1 VVLALNPGQEGG
13 RAIAEVLA
21 GDVSPSGRLPITYP
35 RWPHALMTYDHKAYE
50 EQDTSFGLTAYRPQ
64 WDFGWGL
71 SYTTFEYSRLNVEP
85 AGARIGSE
93 VTVSVTVRNRGARAG
108 AEVAQLYVTDE
119 VASVT
124 PAVKRLRR
132 FAKVWLEPGESR
144 ALRFHLRRD
153 DFSFIGRDRRPIV
166 EPGDFTV
173 SIGGLRA
180 KLALRGAG

>member
-1 VVLALNPGQEGG
+1 
-13 RAIAEVLA
+13 
-21 GDVSPSGRLPITYP
+21 
-35 RWPHALMTYDHKAYE
+35 
-50 EQDTSFGLTAYRPQ
+50 
-64 WDFGWGL
+64 
-71 SYTTFEYSRLNVEP
+71 
-85 AGARIGSE
+85 

-124 PAVKRLRR
+124 PPVKRLRR

-144 ALRFHLRRD
+144 ALTFHLRRE
-153 DFSFIGRDRRPIV
+153 DFSFIGRDQRPTV

-180 KLALRGAG
+180 KLALRDAG